1 MYFYFYSL
9 INKATIFRFVLIWS
23 WNMKYW
29 HPHLPFGQ
37 HISVSTLVILKNKC
51 MYVYLIFLGS
61 ISVRFCFSISC
72 MISLHGLSHGSSSA
86 FRLHSVRTFCFSKLL
101 WFGSSWQCFL
111 VGKYTIARLLKYYN
125 VGKFY
130 INFYWNCGQLVQN
143 L

>member
-1 MYFYFYSL
+1 M
-9 INKATIFRFVLIWS
+9 IIIFFKVN
-23 WNMKYW
+23 NMKYW

-101 WFGSSWQCFL
+101 WFGSSWQWSNRPP
-111 VGKYTIARLLKYYN
+111 KTINSCRSVLHLAEHGFCAHRHNLSK
-125 VGKFY
+125 KFHTE
-130 INFYWNCGQLVQN
+130 W
-143 L
+143 